1 MYNVFPG
8 IYLLLKQK
16 EPETTYKINLTRS
29 KLVES
34 CFTVKNFC
42 DEQCGH
48 SNEPKSEING
58 NRGHKTIVL
67 SVWILRAIYLQQ
79 EVRGIVDEHHQG
91 THAHIICTVWERDE
105 ENGGDVVN
113 DLLFEVL
120 HNREK
125 TI

>member
-67 SVWILRAIYLQQ
+67 SV
-79 EVRGIVDEHHQG
+79 
-91 THAHIICTVWERDE
+91 
-105 ENGGDVVN
+105 
-113 DLLFEVL
+113 
-120 HNREK
+120 
-125 TI
+125 